1 MAKKP
6 CGKIQKLNGLWK
18 ERAAN
23 YLFSRTYVRVRVLKR
38 PRKLSHVIEE
48 NAGGQLNNMG
58 LKVNSM
64 EKVLGIQSQGLYF
77 QRHFVIKLTEIWTFL
92 TMFLFPETFSP

>member
-1 MAKKP
+1 MWENTETKWS
-6 CGKIQKLNGLWK
+6 L
-18 ERAAN
+18 ERKRCQFET
-23 YLFSRTYVRVRVLKR
+23 LFSRTYVRVRVLKR

-77 QRHFVIKLTEIWTFL
+77 QRHFVIKLKEIWTFL